1 MIFSDIIGHAAAR
14 KSLCDAVKRNRI
26 SNAYIFCG
34 QPGIGRTSLA
44 MAYAAYLNCNS
55 RRSDDACGVCSSCLK
70 IASGGHPD
78 VVVLKPERAVIRID
92 DVREMIRDCVYPPFE
107 GNWKVYIIDDADR
120 LGEGAAN
127 AMLKTLEETPA
138 RAVFIL
144 IAGSAAKLLPT
155 IVSRCQIVKL
165 IMPSSDELLAGLQRN
180 AASTDVSRVDEA
192 YRLSGGLPS
201 KAFKILRGEDLL
213 IKKDLWGELMEH
225 ILSRNPLRALRAVE
239 CIQIMAMEYGDRAEG
254 IIGVLDEVCRRIIH
268 KAIENAGWPPAAIAI
283 SLAEEAKAALR
294 LNANPQL
301 TLESFII
308 QLQLRG

>member
-1 MIFSDIIGHAAAR
+1 MIFFDIIGHAAAR

-34 QPGIGRTSLA
+34 RPGIGRTSLA
-44 MAYAAYLNCNS
+44 MAYAAYLNCNG
-55 RRSDDACGVCSSCLK
+55 RTSDDACGVCSSCLK

-78 VVVLKPERAVIRID
+78 VTVLKPERAVIRID
-92 DVREMIRDCVYPPFE
+92 DVREMIRDCIYPPFE

-127 AMLKTLEETPA
+127 AMLKTLEEAPA

-144 IAGSAAKLLPT
+144 IAGSAANLLPT
-155 IVSRCQIVKL
+155 IASRCQIVEL
-165 IMPSSDELLAGLQRN
+165 FAPSRDELLDGLRRN
-180 AASTDVSRVDEA
+180 VASTDVSRADAA

-201 KAFKILRGEDLL
+201 KAFKILKGEDISLE
-213 IKKDLWGELMEH
+213 KDLWEELMEH
-225 ILSRNPLRALRAVE
+225 ILSRDPLRALRAAE
-239 CIQIMAMEYGDRAEG
+239 CMQVMAAEYGDRIEG
-254 IIGVLDEVCRRIIH
+254 IIGVLDEVCRRIVRNT
-268 KAIENAGWPPAAIAI
+268 IENAEGPSAAIAI